1 MLNISHNTVSWV
13 FKNVV
18 ISIETI
24 VMDVLMTLVKWEQT
38 LPLLCQVNISR
49 NTVSWWFENVVILMA
64 TMVMEDLM
72 TLVKW
77 EQIFS
82 LFNQA

>member
-1 MLNISHNTVSWV
+1 MSWV
-13 FKNVV
+13 FENVV
-18 ISIETI
+18 ILFATM
-24 VMDVLMTLVKWEQT
+24 VMDDLTTLVKYENKYCHY
-38 LPLLCQVNISR
+38 LAKLNISR
-49 NTVSWWFENVVILMA
+49 NTVSWLFENVLILMA

-72 TLVKW
+72 TLVKL